1 MFHGSLSTCC
11 RLLHEDTHFWSWTG
25 KESWLWILLKMNGY
39 IFGEHNSWPH
49 HDGRGEYFVGRTWL
63 DCLSEPCWRRCG
75 ATWFWLCPKIIT
87 FWEDVHLV
95 TVRILDY
102 DFTKSCVLLSLA
114 IWRGSWWL
122 AENGEWNVCHGA
134 ADSWDKNLRK
144 RKVGWMAGPHI
155 HNRIRTITPTSSQ
168 GQAVETWQSSL
179 FLFSCFLS
187 FNITSIFVLG
197 LEIKYWNKRSNQ
209 ASVLFNTEH
218 RAADLSLKRILWM
231 LLPLFG
237 RRSEKYGDTGY

>member
-1 MFHGSLSTCC
+1 MC
-11 RLLHEDTHFWSWTG
+11 DTVCVLTVSPLCFTALCPHAAASCTRTHTSEAEQGKRAGCEYYWRWMVTYSENTTVDHIMTG
-25 KESWLWILLKMNGY
+25 VESILLEELDWIVCQSHVG
-39 IFGEHNSWPH
+39 
-49 HDGRGEYFVGRTWL
+49 DGVGL
-63 DCLSEPCWRRCG
+63 HVDLS
-75 ATWFWLCPKIIT
+75 WFWLCPKIIT

-187 FNITSIFVLG
+187 FNITSSFVLG
-197 LEIKYWNKRSNQ
+197 LEIKY
-209 ASVLFNTEH
+209 
-218 RAADLSLKRILWM
+218 
-231 LLPLFG
+231 
-237 RRSEKYGDTGY
+237 